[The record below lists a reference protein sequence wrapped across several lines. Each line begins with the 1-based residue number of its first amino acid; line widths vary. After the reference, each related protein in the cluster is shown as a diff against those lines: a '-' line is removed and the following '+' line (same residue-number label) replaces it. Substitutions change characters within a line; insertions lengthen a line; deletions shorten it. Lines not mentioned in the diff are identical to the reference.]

1 MRLGWL
7 TGLGFLVVL
16 LLSVLQLGMTQ
27 AGSVAILILAV
38 LSFLGGFFF
47 VVFLTG
53 FQCPRCN
60 RLYFIIGFRPDPMRV
75 LGARTV
81 DCLGISCLRTIRAK
95 KAVHLT
101 TVVVTLDVRYG
112 NESVE

>member
-1 MRLGWL
+1 MISFSDEDRKRYAASWREYRRIMRLGWL

-60 RLYFIIGFRPDPMRV
+60 RLYFYYWIPSRSHAYSV
-75 LGARTV
+75 LE
-81 DCLGISCLRTIRAK
+81 L
-95 KAVHLT
+95 
-101 TVVVTLDVRYG
+101 
-112 NESVE
+112 